1 VTTPLRARFLLDP
14 DVCYLNH
21 GAFGAAPIPVFEA
34 YQAWQR
40 ELERQP
46 TRTLEPA
53 LAEARRE
60 LAAYVGAGE
69 DDLTFV
75 PNATTGVNVVAR
87 SIRLAPGDEI
97 LSCDH
102 EYGACDLAWRAACQ
116 AAGAGPSFAG
126 YNGPEDLERLLDALA
141 AEVVFPASEEGAVG
155 AT

>member
-1 VTTPLRARFLLDP
+1 VTTALRARFLLDP

-46 TRTLEPA
+46 TRFLTRTLEPA
-53 LAEARRE
+53 LAGARRE
-60 LAAYVGAGE
+60 LAGYVGAGE

-87 SIRLAPGDEI
+87 SIHLEPGDEI

-102 EYGACDLAWRAACQ
+102 EYGACDLPGGRH
-116 AAGAGPSFAG
+116 AGRRGPTTARSSCRCRS
-126 YNGPEDLERLLDALA
+126 LRT
-141 AEVVFPASEEGAVG
+141 ASSRRSPRPSPGG
-155 AT
+155 RGRCT

>member
-75 PNATTGVNVVAR
+75 PTR
-87 SIRLAPGDEI
+87 R
-97 LSCDH
+97 
-102 EYGACDLAWRAACQ
+102 
-116 AAGAGPSFAG
+116 
-126 YNGPEDLERLLDALA
+126 
-141 AEVVFPASEEGAVG
+141 PASTSSPGRSVSRRG
-155 AT
+155 TRS